1 MTNEYRP
8 IFNRKYLVGLV
19 WFSLIAILI
28 LSSMG
33 PGAVEYHDVD
43 SNDSQTLYWMELDDQ
58 PMQLVFLLATQ
69 PALNTTQQQLQQL
82 KSLILQQRLR
92 ALASPTYSYNVT
104 PRQDRIEV
112 TLSWANEQPAPA
124 LNRIWQALSKPVDAS
139 RWREPL
145 KKIQARDYLA
155 EQSAEQTLVN
165 RFYQQ
170 LQPADDTSVLNLL
183 SPSYAEL
190 FTAPLFAISGED
202 AEDYV
207 ELIEQQLP
215 QTLRPTGLSYPDSQ
229 PAALLRENSPDKT
242 FRLLLG
248 QTLPPRASDSFIT
261 HRISAQVIQDL
272 LNKYQ
277 DQHNLNFRILWASL
291 KHIGFQAL
299 ILEGDQNPG
308 PILPQLQQQVNEEL
322 VEQSQN
328 RLAGIWQ
335 ERMRDNMNQVAALS
349 LIAFY
354 QLPTDTME
362 TYIDQ
367 LLDQDPD
374 DIIKQTQR
382 ALDASQPI
390 SIIQSPVL

>member
-8 IFNRKYLVGLV
+8 IFNRKYLIGLV

-33 PGAVEYHDVD
+33 PGSVKYHDVD

-58 PMQLVFLLATQ
+58 PIQLVFLLATQ

-82 KSLILQQRLR
+82 KSLVLQQRLR

-124 LNRIWQALSKPVDAS
+124 LNRIWQALSKPVDAA
-139 RWREPL
+139 RWLEPL

-155 EQSAEQTLVN
+155 EQSEEQKLVN

-202 AEDYV
+202 AEGYV

-229 PAALLRENSPDKT
+229 PAALLRANSPDKT

-299 ILEGDQNPG
+299 ILEGGQNPG

-322 VEQSQN
+322 VEQSQH
-328 RLAGIWQ
+328 RLAAIWQ

-354 QLPTDTME
+354 QLPADTME

-382 ALDASQPI
+382 ALDTSQPI

>member
-124 LNRIWQALSKPVDAS
+124 LNPIWQALSKPVDAS

-155 EQSAEQTLVN
+155 EQSEEQTLVN

>member
-139 RWREPL
+139 RWQEPL

-155 EQSAEQTLVN
+155 EQSEEQTLVN

-299 ILEGDQNPG
+299 ILEGDQSPG

>member
-33 PGAVEYHDVD
+33 PRAVEYHDVD

-155 EQSAEQTLVN
+155 EQSEEQTLVN

-190 FTAPLFAISGED
+190 FTSPLFAISGED

-229 PAALLRENSPDKT
+229 PAALLRKNSPDKT